1 MFEGSMDAGN
11 ESIFFFFFAFTGSA
25 FSHSTTLRLNPLQRV
40 IDMESQWSL
49 EGKGS
54 FW

>member
-11 ESIFFFFFAFTGSA
+11 ESIFFFFAFTGSA